1 MRMRNVKR
9 WLTSLL
15 CVAMLFSTLS
25 VFGAVPKAK
34 AVSTYDGEAGAA
46 WGRANYKGKYNYSC
60 ATFASQCL
68 NAGGFTDVYD
78 AGCTSLRRKL
88 LATGVFVEYPL
99 EVTKQKIYPHSS
111 ANNGKVSVGDVLL
124 VHKRGSS
131 TYVHAY
137 VAETVND
144 GPLYV
149 VQTSLGDVYGS
160 RHCWFDYNGNTT
172 DYEIVSMHY
181 TGKTPEPD
189 PNRDELGCTTAYAGW
204 YQVTYRTGASV
215 NSGHNKNWNSKVGEI
230 PYGQYVY
237 ISKATGTGSGNLGHI
252 TYNGVER
259 YIAMG
264 MLTRMSGN
272 PIGAVENF
280 WGEEGNVRL
289 TGWAFDWDNCEA
301 QLQINVYLDSELV
314 YQGKAEAERTDINQA
329 YSNVVGSYHGYNF
342 WISTNKTGNHSYSV
356 YAINVGSGDHTCI
369 GSGTVNIPAPVEDLC
384 STAYAGWYYV
394 SADKVEIHSEHNLS
408 SSIREAI
415 KDQRVYVT
423 KATGTGVGQLGHITL
438 SDGKEY
444 YIAMAGLTRLTGVE
458 SEAGLTCANASGG
471 YIISRGSAYNWDDL
485 NEKVTVR
492 IVADSGQEVTV
503 VANQSGYN
511 PLYRWSVLTPNEESQ
526 GDNHNFTTKLG
537 VLSGGKHTI
546 HVYVYSS
553 RKGGWIETETQELEV
568 DTVTKLDIE
577 SLPAKTEYSVGDT
590 LDTTGLK
597 LKATC
602 ELTPWPAM
610 EREVTGDFTCTPM
623 VLNAAGEQTITV
635 NYRGE
640 TTTFKVHVKSN
651 DTEAP
656 VISDVQVTN
665 VTTEGYDVS
674 CTVTDNVG
682 VNRVQFPTWTDANGQ
697 DDLLSDWSINPK
709 ASGTRNGD
717 TWTFHVSIADHN
729 NERGKYITHIYAYD
743 DAGNI
748 QSNINVASGVEVPVP
763 NPTLTF
769 DANGGTAEF
778 DTKQAE
784 RGAAYG
790 ALPEA
795 WMDGYVFDGW
805 YTDAVGGS
813 RVSSSTVYTAA
824 GHTTL
829 YAHWMPV
836 ASDAEQGWSLQDGT
850 LIITS
855 QGAMQDYT
863 SARETP
869 WFSDRADIRKIVVQN
884 GVTSIGNY
892 AFYGCENVTS
902 VALPSTVT
910 QIGKLAFYGCRNL
923 SSLTLP
929 DSLTMVEDYAFAKA
943 SGLGTIAFKGSA
955 PLFGAGVFADVS
967 AEVRYP
973 AEDSTWTDAVRQSYT
988 GNVSWAGVSEAELT
1002 VQTSDLQL
1010 NDPELEAL
1018 LADSCV

>member
-34 AVSTYDGEAGAA
+34 AWTTDGKYTWPISTDHNVTAGWYYSNGNWHGATDFAASIGTQVVAIAAGTVIQAVDNGCGGSHIGGSPACPYGSSCKAANIGYANYIMIKHYDGTYSVYGHLKTGSFTVKAGDVVEQGTPIAQTGAA
-46 WGRANYKGKYNYSC
+46 GK
-60 ATFASQCL
+60 ATGPHL
-68 NAGGFTDVYD
+68 HLEIRTAGGPEKAVISD
-78 AGCTSLRRKL
+78 AARKPYSVNPQDYL
-88 LATGVFVEYPL
+88 
-99 EVTKQKIYPHSS
+99 TKKYVC
-111 ANNGKVSVGDVLL
+111 NGNVIGGGD
-124 VHKRGSS
+124 
-131 TYVHAY
+131 
-137 VAETVND
+137 
-144 GPLYV
+144 
-149 VQTSLGDVYGS
+149 SLGCS
-160 RHCWFDYNGNTT
+160 
-172 DYEIVSMHY
+172 
-181 TGKTPEPD
+181 
-189 PNRDELGCTTAYAGW
+189 TAYAGW

-264 MLTRMSGN
+264 LLARMSGD
-272 PIGAVENF
+272 PLGSVDSYGADAGSVWLN
-280 WGEEGNVRL
+280 
-289 TGWAFDWDNCEA
+289 GWAFDWDNCEE
-301 QLQINVYLDSELV
+301 QLQINVYLDDNLV
-314 YQGKAEAERTDINQA
+314 LQGKADGECSDVNGR
-329 YSNVVGSYHGYNF
+329 YSWVVGSYHGFSLRAN
-342 WISTNKTGNHSYSV
+342 TNLSGSHKMDV
-356 YAINVGSGDHTCI
+356 YAINVGSGANKCI
-369 GSGTVNIPAPVEDLC
+369 GSVWVDIPA
-384 STAYAGWYYV
+384 A
-394 SADKVEIHSEHNLS
+394 
-408 SSIREAI
+408 
-415 KDQRVYVT
+415 
-423 KATGTGVGQLGHITL
+423 
-438 SDGKEY
+438 
-444 YIAMAGLTRLTGVE
+444 
-458 SEAGLTCANASGG
+458 
-471 YIISRGSAYNWDDL
+471 
-485 NEKVTVR
+485 
-492 IVADSGQEVTV
+492 
-503 VANQSGYN
+503 
-511 PLYRWSVLTPNEESQ
+511 
-526 GDNHNFTTKLG
+526 
-537 VLSGGKHTI
+537 
-546 HVYVYSS
+546 
-553 RKGGWIETETQELEV
+553 
-568 DTVTKLDIE
+568 
-577 SLPAKTEYSVGDT
+577 
-590 LDTTGLK
+590 DTTGPEISNVQVTNVTNTGYDVSCTVTDPSGVDKVLFP
-597 LKATC
+597 TWI
-602 ELTPWPAM
+602 T
-610 EREVTGDFTCTPM
+610 REDGSDDLADNWGQDSRIFGTRDGDTWK
-623 VLNAAGEQTITV
+623 VHINAADHENRSNYITDIRAWDMRGNLGSYLGIHV
-635 NYRGE
+635 NL
-640 TTTFKVHVKSN
+640 
-651 DTEAP
+651 DTELP
-656 VISDVQVTN
+656 VISNVQVTN

-682 VNRVQFPTWTDANGQ
+682 VNRVVFPTWTALNDQ
-697 DDLLSDWSINPK
+697 DDLAPEWWDVNHT
-709 ASGTRNGD
+709 ATRGTQNGD
-717 TWTFHVSIADHN
+717 TWTFHVNIADHN
-729 NERGKYITHIYAYD
+729 NEHGTYLTHIYAYD
-743 DAGNI
+743 DAGNR
-748 QSNINVASGVEVPVP
+748 NVFTLEIEVPVP
-763 NPTLTF
+763 DPTLTF

-795 WMDGYVFDGW
+795 WMDGYVFEGW
-805 YTDAVGGS
+805 YTDAVGGD

>member
-1 MRMRNVKR
+1 MKMRNIKR
-9 WLTSLL
+9 WLASLL
-15 CVAMLFSTLS
+15 CVAMLFSTVS
-25 VFGAVPKAK
+25 VFGAMPKAK
-34 AVSTYDGEAGAA
+34 AAGM
-46 WGRANYKGKYNYSC
+46 
-60 ATFASQCL
+60 T
-68 NAGGFTDVYD
+68 
-78 AGCTSLRRKL
+78 
-88 LATGVFVEYPL
+88 
-99 EVTKQKIYPHSS
+99 I
-111 ANNGKVSVGDVLL
+111 
-124 VHKRGSS
+124 
-131 TYVHAY
+131 
-137 VAETVND
+137 
-144 GPLYV
+144 
-149 VQTSLGDVYGS
+149 
-160 RHCWFDYNGNTT
+160 
-172 DYEIVSMHY
+172 
-181 TGKTPEPD
+181 
-189 PNRDELGCTTAYAGW
+189 
-204 YQVTYRTGASV
+204 
-215 NSGHNKNWNSKVGEI
+215 
-230 PYGQYVY
+230 
-237 ISKATGTGSGNLGHI
+237 
-252 TYNGVER
+252 
-259 YIAMG
+259 
-264 MLTRMSGN
+264 
-272 PIGAVENF
+272 
-280 WGEEGNVRL
+280 
-289 TGWAFDWDNCEA
+289 A
-301 QLQINVYLDSELV
+301 QLQEKFPNGKYWNHMGSSGNNPEGYTSTPCNHSKYNTTYCNAYIRTDGFRQSSQCMGFAQELGYLYTGIDPIIGSGWKFIEYSKNSTAYYNAIDNIKVGDIVRYEEPLSSV
-314 YQGKAEAERTDINQA
+314 KDHTFFVAGVNGDTVTIAEANWYGPCRINWGRTVTKEQLKEK
-329 YSNVVGSYHGYNF
+329 VGSYTTIRVSPG
-342 WISTNKTGNHSYSV
+342 
-356 YAINVGSGDHTCI
+356 GSNPTPTDPC
-369 GSGTVNIPAPVEDLC
+369 A
-384 STAYAGWYYV
+384 TAYAGWYYV
-394 SADKVEIHSEHNLS
+394 SADKTAIHSGHNLS
-408 SSIREAI
+408 SYERDAI

-423 KATGTGVGQLGHITL
+423 KATGIGIGQLGHITM
-438 SDGKEY
+438 SDGKEH
-444 YIAMAGLTRLTGVE
+444 YIAMAGLTRLTGLE
-458 SEAGLTCANASGG
+458 SSTSLFDLGN
-471 YIISRGSAYNWDDL
+471 YITIMGSAYNWDDL

-492 IVADSGQEVTV
+492 IVADSGQEVTIA
-503 VANQSGYN
+503 ANQSGYN
-511 PLYRWSVLTPNEESQ
+511 PLYHWSVLTPNEESQ
-526 GDNHNFTTKLG
+526 GDNHNFNTTLNG
-537 VLSGGKHTI
+537 LSGGKHTF
-546 HVYVYSS
+546 HVYVYS
-553 RKGGWIETETQELEV
+553 RKTGGWIETETQTLEV
-568 DTVTKLDIE
+568 KGT
-577 SLPAKTEYSVGDT
+577 
-590 LDTTGLK
+590 DTTGPEISNVQVTNVTNTGYDVSCTVTDPSGVDRVQFPTWTDANGQDDL
-597 LKATC
+597 LSDWSTNAKARGSQNGNTWTFHVNIADHNN
-602 ELTPWPAM
+602 EGGTY
-610 EREVTGDFTCTPM
+610 CTDIHAYDTRGNESGW
-623 VLNAAGEQTITV
+623 NAPRV
-635 NYRGE
+635 Y
-640 TTTFKVHVKSN
+640 V
-651 DTEAP
+651 DTEIP

-805 YTDAVGGS
+805 YTDAVGGG

>member
-25 VFGAVPKAK
+25 VFSSMPKAK
-34 AVSTYDGEAGAA
+34 AAGMSIAELQVKYPHNKYWNHYGMSGNNADGYTNHECTGHNYCNWFIHNGTKWSSQCMGFAHQLAYLYSGRDPISGSGWSVLWYKNDNAAYRSAIDNVKTGDVITYYESTSTSAKKTHTVFVTGVSGETVYLAECNYGGRCVIH
-46 WGRANYKGKYNYSC
+46 WGRTMTKTQFKNLVNENTSIRIC
-60 ATFASQCL
+60 PS
-68 NAGGFTDVYD
+68 DVSPNPD
-78 AGCTSLRRKL
+78 
-88 LATGVFVEYPL
+88 P
-99 EVTKQKIYPHSS
+99 
-111 ANNGKVSVGDVLL
+111 DV
-124 VHKRGSS
+124 
-131 TYVHAY
+131 
-137 VAETVND
+137 D
-144 GPLYV
+144 
-149 VQTSLGDVYGS
+149 SLGCS
-160 RHCWFDYNGNTT
+160 
-172 DYEIVSMHY
+172 
-181 TGKTPEPD
+181 
-189 PNRDELGCTTAYAGW
+189 TAYAGW

-252 TYNGVER
+252 LYDGAER

-264 MLTRMSGN
+264 LLTRMSGDPLGSVDSYGTDAGSVWLN
-272 PIGAVENF
+272 
-280 WGEEGNVRL
+280 
-289 TGWAFDWDNCEA
+289 GWAFDWDNCEE
-301 QLQINVYLDSELV
+301 QLQINVYLDDNLV
-314 YQGKAEAERTDINQA
+314 LQGKADGERSDVNGS
-329 YSNVVGSYHGYNF
+329 YSWVVGSYHGFSLRAN
-342 WISTNKTGNHSYSV
+342 TNLSGSHKMDV
-356 YAINVGSGDHTCI
+356 YAINVGSGANKCI
-369 GSGTVNIPAPVEDLC
+369 GSVWVDIPA
-384 STAYAGWYYV
+384 A
-394 SADKVEIHSEHNLS
+394 
-408 SSIREAI
+408 
-415 KDQRVYVT
+415 
-423 KATGTGVGQLGHITL
+423 
-438 SDGKEY
+438 
-444 YIAMAGLTRLTGVE
+444 
-458 SEAGLTCANASGG
+458 
-471 YIISRGSAYNWDDL
+471 
-485 NEKVTVR
+485 
-492 IVADSGQEVTV
+492 
-503 VANQSGYN
+503 
-511 PLYRWSVLTPNEESQ
+511 
-526 GDNHNFTTKLG
+526 
-537 VLSGGKHTI
+537 
-546 HVYVYSS
+546 
-553 RKGGWIETETQELEV
+553 
-568 DTVTKLDIE
+568 
-577 SLPAKTEYSVGDT
+577 
-590 LDTTGLK
+590 DTTGPEISNVQVTNVTNTGYDVSCTVTDPSGVDKVLFP
-597 LKATC
+597 TWI
-602 ELTPWPAM
+602 T
-610 EREVTGDFTCTPM
+610 REDGSDDLADNWGQDSRIFGTRDGDTWK
-623 VLNAAGEQTITV
+623 VHINAADHENRSNYITDIRAWDMRGNLGSYLGIHV
-635 NYRGE
+635 NL
-640 TTTFKVHVKSN
+640 
-651 DTEAP
+651 DTELP

-665 VTTEGYDVS
+665 ITTEGYDVS

-709 ASGTRNGD
+709 ASGTRDGD
-717 TWTFHVSIADHN
+717 TWTFHVSVADHN
-729 NERGKYITHIYAYD
+729 YERGKYITHIYAYD

-805 YTDAVGGS
+805 YTDAVGGD
-813 RVSSSTVYTAA
+813 RVSSATVYTAA